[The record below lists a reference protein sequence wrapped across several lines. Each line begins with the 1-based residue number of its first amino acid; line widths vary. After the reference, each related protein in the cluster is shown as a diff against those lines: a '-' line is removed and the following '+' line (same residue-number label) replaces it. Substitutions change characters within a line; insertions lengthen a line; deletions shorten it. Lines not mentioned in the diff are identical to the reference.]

1 MGIPITTNQAA
12 RAGIYTHLTMKMK
25 SEIEN
30 ETLTPV
36 RLYFINIEI

>member
-1 MGIPITTNQAA
+1 MGKPITSNQAA
-12 RAGIYTHLTMKMK
+12 RAGIYTYLAMKMK

-36 RLYFINIEI
+36 RLYFVN